1 MTCPPAASIL
11 AAAAIT
17 SITMNGGTSLR
28 AYGVSRVFT
37 RSLSVASCI
46 DFCYLGGYRRYRV
59 PEPVTAPDWP
69 HSKACYFMACYSVF
83 RRSDTGPRQE
93 SEPNRIRPIRTRP
106 LTDRHLIKDRPCCFV
121 SPSPRKR

>member
-28 AYGVSRVFT
+28 ADGVSRVFT

-59 PEPVTAPDWP
+59 PEPVIAPDWP
-69 HSKACYFMACYSVF
+69 HSKACYFMALYSDL
-83 RRSDTGPRQE
+83 RAIDTRPRQG
-93 SEPNRIRPIRTRP
+93 SATNP
-106 LTDRHLIKDRPCCFV
+106 L
-121 SPSPRKR
+121 